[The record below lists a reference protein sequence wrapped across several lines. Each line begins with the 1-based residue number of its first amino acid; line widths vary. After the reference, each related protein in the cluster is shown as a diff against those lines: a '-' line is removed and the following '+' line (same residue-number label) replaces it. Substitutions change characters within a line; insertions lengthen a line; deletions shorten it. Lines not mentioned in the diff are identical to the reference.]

1 MKPPRRT
8 WALDT
13 ATERVPGGIVIAPEG
28 RIGSRSAAAFAAAV
42 AAARVESPRM
52 VIDLQGV
59 DYISGPGV
67 EVLQA
72 IGSANDERVIVC
84 GLREA
89 VRVTLELAGV
99 LDSLTIEDTRAAALS
114 RLQE

>member
-1 MKPPRRT
+1 M
-8 WALDT
+8 
-13 ATERVPGGIVIAPEG
+13 IAPEG

>member
-13 ATERVPGGIVIAPEG
+13 AVERVRGGIVIAPEG
-28 RIGSRSAAAFAAAV
+28 RIGSRSAAVFAAAI

-59 DYISGPGV
+59 DYISGPGI
-67 EVLQA
+67 EVLLA
-72 IGSANDERVIVC
+72 MGSPNDGRVIVC

-89 VRVTLELAGV
+89 VRITLELSGV
-99 LDSLTIEDTRAAALS
+99 LNGLTIEDTRAAALS